1 MLHRTISKFLRII
14 RQLLYLSGTEQIL
27 YGKEKGLDII
37 VMYHNI
43 DLNGDLRFNSR
54 HIAQSDFRKEL
65 EYYKKRFDVV
75 PMSTMFTVKNSRSNR
90 LAITF
95 DDGLSNNYRNA
106 RPELEKLNIPATFFV
121 TCASLREKTI
131 LWPDAVNIL
140 THFHVGELNCLGHI
154 FQSRPWN
161 LWHSPEVGELMSF
174 LKTRSQEEREDFIDQ
189 LASLSGIK
197 PNDSALNDYHQLLS
211 EEQIR
216 TMASNP
222 LFEIGSHAVS
232 HSNLAN
238 LSLDEQRYELLQ
250 SKAYLEEIMQ
260 TPIQSLAFPDGS
272 YARETLDIA
281 TECGYNYQLAVNYRH
296 EEDKNDPRILD
307 RFGLYNDRSV
317 IERLHQVNQ
326 RLHEEH

>member
-1 MLHRTISKFLRII
+1 MLHRVISKFLRTT
-14 RQLLYLSGTEQIL
+14 RQFLYLSGAEQIL
-27 YGKEKGLDII
+27 YGKEKGHDII

-43 DLNGDLRFNSR
+43 DLTGDLRFNSR
-54 HIAQSDFRKEL
+54 HIAQPDFRKEL
-65 EYYKKRFDVV
+65 QYYKKRFEVL
-75 PMSTMFTVKNSRSNR
+75 PLAKMFTEKNSGSNR

-95 DDGLSNNYRNA
+95 DDGLSNNFRNA
-106 RPELEKLNIPATFFV
+106 LPELQKLGIPATFFV
-121 TCASLREKTI
+121 TCAGLHDKTI

-140 THFHVGELNCLGHI
+140 THFHVGELSCLGHI
-154 FQSRPWN
+154 FQPRPWN
-161 LWHSPEVGELMSF
+161 RWHSTEVGELMSF
-174 LKTRSQEEREDFIDQ
+174 LKTRSQEERETFIEQ
-189 LASLSGIK
+189 LSNATGIK
-197 PNDSALNDYHQLLS
+197 PNDATLNDYHQLLS
-211 EEQIR
+211 KDQIR

-238 LSLDEQRYELLQ
+238 LTPDQQREELLQ
-250 SKAYLEEIMQ
+250 SKAYLQEITQ
-260 TPIQSLAFPDGS
+260 APIESLAFPDGS
-272 YARETLDIA
+272 YTRETLDIA
-281 TECGYNYQLAVNYRH
+281 AECGYNYQLAVNYRF